1 MAAKKP
7 ENILKSMGIKMGDR
21 FNIKIMAEQKR
32 LLHLQQEQL
41 KAKDKRIDE
50 LQKALD
56 VAMVAIEL
64 GSKLNSYSDAVNT
77 KYECNESKQKIQE
90 ILKGGNDE

>member
-1 MAAKKP
+1 MSNIQRKADYTVKMAKQKL
-7 ENILKSMGIKMGDR
+7 IL
-21 FNIKIMAEQKR
+21 E
-32 LLHLQQEQL
+32 L
-41 KAKDKRIDE
+41 KNKNNK

-56 VAMVAIEL
+56 IAMVAIEL

-90 ILKGGNDE
+90 ILEG

>member
-1 MAAKKP
+1 MSNIQRKADYTVKMAKQKL
-7 ENILKSMGIKMGDR
+7 IL
-21 FNIKIMAEQKR
+21 E
-32 LLHLQQEQL
+32 L
-41 KAKDKRIDE
+41 KNKNNK

-56 VAMVAIEL
+56 IAMVAIEL

-90 ILKGGNDE
+90 ILKSGNDE